1 MTLICKDSV
10 SLECYNYYLALVK
23 GDNNMTSKKNKERE
37 RLQAIYGGLY
47 KRHFIT
53 EGYKCFYCGETAQ
66 CLDHSPALSVLE
78 GLPRGY
84 MKRNKIPHTLLT
96 SCYECNAALGGKSFL
111 TAFERLMYLES
122 YYEAFFKKQMGR
134 WDEEELSEMGTN
146 LKRYIKHE
154 KEKLDIYLQK
164 IRAIQLRQ
172 LKPETYPTYTKD
184 EENEENT

>member
-1 MTLICKDSV
+1 
-10 SLECYNYYLALVK
+10 
-23 GDNNMTSKKNKERE
+23 
-37 RLQAIYGGLY
+37 
-47 KRHFIT
+47 
-53 EGYKCFYCGETAQ
+53 
-66 CLDHSPALSVLE
+66 
-78 GLPRGY
+78 
-84 MKRNKIPHTLLT
+84 
-96 SCYECNAALGGKSFL
+96 
-111 TAFERLMYLES
+111 
-122 YYEAFFKKQMGR
+122 MGR